1 MHFHTLPGLR
11 MTIKLFISSNVQ
23 TSGTGATVT
32 CVNTFIN
39 PDDLDLTAIIG
50 IDELEDQVTIDD
62 GQGKRRR
69 RRSVASRPAHL
80 RRKLRKRQ
88 AVAETEDIE
97 ETVIETVNRTLV
109 G

>member
-1 MHFHTLPGLR
+1 M
-11 MTIKLFISSNVQ
+11 
-23 TSGTGATVT
+23 T

-39 PDDLDLTAIIG
+39 PDELDLTDIIE

-62 GQGKRRR
+62 GEGKKRRR
-69 RRSVASRPAHL
+69 RSIASRPAHL

-88 AVAETEDIE
+88 ATVTETEDVE